1 MDTVKHYF
9 LLEVVRNNFKL
20 IAKMLPEN
28 YKLKPECLCCDSFNT
43 SIQDNRFGYRCHG
56 GNCIAIHHP
65 KAFKILEAEFDF
77 LKRRQGA
84 RENS

>member
-1 MDTVKHYF
+1 MDSVKHYF
-9 LLEVVRNNFKL
+9 LLEVVRNNFKS
-20 IAKMLPEN
+20 IVKMLPEN

-65 KAFKILEAEFDF
+65 EAFKILEAEFDF